1 LPRQHVTRGGG
12 ARELVVAANAAFAVV
27 VRSRPARVTGRA
39 VRAGSFQTLGVNL
52 QLQQVELR

>member
-1 LPRQHVTRGGG
+1 VARGGG
-12 ARELVVAANAAFAVV
+12 ARELVVAASTFSVV
-27 VRSRPARVTGRA
+27 IRRPARVTGRA